1 MQAFV
6 SFIRNQ
12 KNSII
17 RITAMALILVC
28 MTATL
33 SQTVFAKKNTY
44 VITDGDQVKVYHSY
58 ATDPAEV
65 LTQAGIELSADDV
78 YTTQPGDGVSE
89 ITVQRA
95 QVITVDNCGEVITAT
110 SYGETLE
117 DLLNRMG
124 ISAHGNYTVS
134 MAMDTET
141 FDGMAVKVQ
150 HIAQTEESYTVDIA
164 YETVYC
170 YDPSL
175 PAGKQEVIVT
185 GALGQMQCKATVGYV
200 NFKEQSRTVLE
211 ETVIRQP
218 VTQIVLVGTGAKEDV
233 TSQAPAIGDGVIVT
247 ASGEVLTYDSAVQFK
262 TTAYTKTD
270 EGCDDWTATG
280 TYARVGAVAVDPKV
294 VPYGTRMFI
303 VSNDGEY
310 IYGIATAEDCG
321 GGVKGN
327 HIDLYFDTDAECWE
341 YGVRSATVYFL
352 T

>member
-1 MQAFV
+1 MQIFAP
-6 SFIRNQ
+6 FILKR
-12 KNSII
+12 KHAII
-17 RITAMALILVC
+17 RFTAVVLAVVC
-28 MTATL
+28 MTAML
-33 SQTVFAKKNTY
+33 SQTVFAKNTY
-44 VITDGDQVKVYHSY
+44 VITDGEEVKVYHSY

-65 LTQAGIELSADDV
+65 LTQAGIELNADDV

-95 QVITVDNCGEVITAT
+95 QVITIDNCGEKVETT

-117 DLLNRMG
+117 DLLNRLG
-124 ISAHGNYTVS
+124 IPAHGDYTVS
-134 MAMDTET
+134 LNMDTQT
-141 FDGMAVKVQ
+141 YDGMEVSIKYIVEA
-150 HIAQTEESYTVDIA
+150 EETYTVDIA

-175 PAGKQEVIVT
+175 PAGKQEVIVA

-200 NFKEQSRTVLE
+200 NYKEQNRTVLE

-218 VTQIVLVGTGAKEDV
+218 VTEIVLVGTGAKED
-233 TSQAPAIGDGVIVT
+233 TNSQAPAIGDGVIVT

-303 VSNDGEY
+303 VSNDGVY

-321 GGVKGN
+321 GGVRGN
-327 HIDLYFDTDAECWE
+327 HIDLYFDTDAECWQ